1 MNFIKIMKKNIFLRF
16 LITCATVVS
25 VHAQNNDKIM
35 IDRVISIVA
44 EQPIYLS
51 EFEDQISQFKAQST
65 EITEALK
72 AEIFE
77 GMLNQKLLLYKA
89 EADSIM
95 VEDAEINGQVESR
108 INYFI
113 QQIGGIEQLEKY
125 FGKSLMEIKE
135 DMKDPLKEQMLAQ
148 RAKNAI
154 IEGITLTPG
163 EIKSF
168 YRAIPLDSLPI
179 VNDQLQIAQILKY
192 PNPSIEAIEE
202 TKTKL
207 TDLKKR
213 VLEGE
218 SFSTLA
224 ILYSEDPGSS
234 SNGGL
239 YKGIKRGM
247 FVKEFEDVMFSLEV
261 GQISSPFKTEYGYH
275 IVKLEGRTGE
285 VVDLRHILISPTID
299 NNQLNEA
306 NVVLDSIKTFIE
318 EGSINFSDAALE
330 HSDDKATKQNSGL
343 IINPETGTTFF
354 EIEKMERTLASSI
367 QGLKLQEISKPQYVK
382 LPDGKQAYRIL
393 YIYSKKDKHKLNLK
407 DDYQRVQYMATSKK
421 EADKFENWRNK
432 TIKDIYISITD
443 NFKDLPLKLKW
454 IND

>member
-1 MNFIKIMKKNIFLRF
+1 MKKNIFLSF
-16 LITCATVVS
+16 LISCTSIYTMY
-25 VHAQNNDKIM
+25 AQKSDKIM
-35 IDRVISIVA
+35 IDRIISVVA

-51 EFEDQISQFKAQST
+51 EYEDQVSQYKAQGT
-65 EITEALK
+65 EITPELK
-72 AEIFE
+72 AQIFE
-77 GMLNQKLLLYKA
+77 SMLNQKLLLYKA
-89 EADSIM
+89 QTDSII

-113 QQIGGIEQLEKY
+113 QQIGGEEELEKY
-125 FGKSLMEIKE
+125 FGKKLPEIKE
-135 DMKDPLKEQMLAQ
+135 DMKDPLREQMLAQ
-148 RAKNAI
+148 RAEYAI
-154 IEGITLTPG
+154 TDGISLTPG

-168 YRAIPLDSLPI
+168 YRSIPQDSLPM
-179 VNDQLQIAQILKY
+179 VDDQLQIAQILKY
-192 PNPSIEAIEE
+192 PKPSLQATEE

-207 TDLKKR
+207 SDLKKR

-234 SNGGL
+234 GNGGL

-261 GQISSPFKTEYGYH
+261 GQISDPFKTEYGYH

-285 VVDLRHILISPTID
+285 VVDLRHILVSPTID

-306 NVVLDSIKTFIE
+306 NVVLDSIKTFID
-318 EGSINFSDAALE
+318 EGTINFADAALE
-330 HSDDKATKQNSGL
+330 YSDDKATKQNSGL
-343 IINPETGTTFF
+343 LINPETGTTFF

-367 QGLKLQEISKPQYVK
+367 QDLKLHEISKPQYVK

-393 YIYSKKDKHKLNLK
+393 YIYSMKDKHKLNLK
-407 DDYQRVQYMATSKK
+407 DDYQAIQKMAQQEKETEKFSK
-421 EADKFENWRNK
+421 WRNK
-432 TIKDIYISITD
+432 TIGDIYIHITKE
-443 NFKDLPLKLKW
+443 FQDLPLKSKW
-454 IND
+454 INE

>member
-1 MNFIKIMKKNIFLRF
+1 MKKNIFLSL
-16 LITCATVVS
+16 LITCATISTVK
-25 VHAQNNDKIM
+25 AQNTGKIM
-35 IDRVISIVA
+35 IDKVISVVA

-51 EFEDQISQFKAQST
+51 EFEDQVSQFKAQGT
-65 EITEALK
+65 EITPVLK
-72 AEIFE
+72 AGIFE

-89 EADSIM
+89 ETDSIL
-95 VEDAEINGQVESR
+95 VEDTEVNSQVESR

-113 QQIGGIEQLEKY
+113 QQIGSPEELEKY
-125 FGKSLMEIKE
+125 FGKKLPEIKE
-135 DMKDPLKEQMLAQ
+135 DMKEPLKEQILAQ
-148 RAKNAI
+148 RAKYAVI
-154 IEGITLTPG
+154 DGISLTPG

-168 YRAIPLDSLPI
+168 YRSIPQDSLPM
-179 VNDQLQIAQILKY
+179 VNDQLQIAQVLKY
-192 PNPSIEAIEE
+192 PTPSVLAIEE

-218 SFSTLA
+218 SFATLA

-261 GQISSPFKTEYGYH
+261 GQISEPFKTEYGYH
-275 IVKLEGRTGE
+275 IVQLEARTGE
-285 VVDLRHILISPTID
+285 VVDLRHILVSPTID

-306 NVVLDSIKTFIE
+306 NVVLDSIKSFLDE
-318 EGSINFSDAALE
+318 ESINFADAALE
-330 HSDDKATKQNSGL
+330 YSDDKATKQNSGL
-343 IINPETGTTFF
+343 LINPETGTTFF

-367 QGLKLQEISKPQYVK
+367 QGLKLHEVSKPQYVK

-393 YIYSKKDKHKLNLK
+393 YIYSMKDKHKLNLK
-407 DDYQRVQYMATSKK
+407 DDYQRVQQMATSEK
-421 EADKFENWRNK
+421 EANKYDTWRNK
-432 TIKDIYISITD
+432 TIKDIYISID
-443 NFKDLPLKLKW
+443 KEFMDLPLDSKW

>member
-1 MNFIKIMKKNIFLRF
+1 MKKTIFLSI
-16 LITCATVVS
+16 LIACASLTKLK
-25 VHAQNNDKIM
+25 AQNNGKIM
-35 IDRVISIVA
+35 IDKVISVVA

-51 EFEDQISQFKAQST
+51 EFEDQVSQFKAQGT
-65 EITEALK
+65 EITPVLK
-72 AEIFE
+72 ADIFE
-77 GMLNQKLLLYKA
+77 TMLNQKLLLYKA
-89 EADSIM
+89 ELDSIV

-113 QQIGGIEQLEKY
+113 QQIGTVEALEKY
-125 FGKSLMEIKE
+125 FGKPLAEIKE
-135 DMKDPLKEQMLAQ
+135 DMKDPLKEQILAQ
-148 RAKNAI
+148 RARYAVTD
-154 IEGITLTPG
+154 GISLTPG
-163 EIKSF
+163 EIKTF
-168 YRAIPLDSLPI
+168 YRSIPQDSLPM
-179 VNDQLQIAQILKY
+179 VNDQLQIAQVLKY
-192 PNPSIEAIEE
+192 PTPSLEATEE

-207 TDLKKR
+207 SDLKKR
-213 VLEGE
+213 VIEGE

-261 GQISSPFKTEYGYH
+261 GQISDPFKTEYGYH

-306 NVVLDSIKTFIE
+306 SVVLDSIKTFID
-318 EGSINFSDAALE
+318 EGSLTFADAALE

-343 IINPETGTTFF
+343 LINPETGTTYF

-367 QGLKLQEISKPQYVK
+367 QGLKLHDISKPQYVK

-393 YIYSKKDKHKLNLK
+393 YIYSMKDKHKLNLK
-407 DDYQRVQYMATSKK
+407 DDYQQVQQMATTQK
-421 EADKFENWRNK
+421 ETDKFDTWRKK
-432 TIKDIYISITD
+432 TISDIYISISKE
-443 NFKDLPLKLKW
+443 FRDLPLKIKW
-454 IND
+454 INE

>member
-1 MNFIKIMKKNIFLRF
+1 MKKTIFLSI
-16 LITCATVVS
+16 LIACASLTKLK
-25 VHAQNNDKIM
+25 AQNNGKIIIDK
-35 IDRVISIVA
+35 VISVVA

-51 EFEDQISQFKAQST
+51 EFEDQVSQFKAQGT
-65 EITEALK
+65 EITPVLK
-72 AEIFE
+72 ADIFE
-77 GMLNQKLLLYKA
+77 TMLNQKLLLYKA
-89 EADSIM
+89 ELDSIT

-113 QQIGGIEQLEKY
+113 QQIGTVEALEKY
-125 FGKSLMEIKE
+125 FGKPLAEIKE
-135 DMKDPLKEQMLAQ
+135 DMKDPLKEQILAQ
-148 RAKNAI
+148 RARYAVTD
-154 IEGITLTPG
+154 GISLTPG
-163 EIKSF
+163 EIKAF
-168 YRAIPLDSLPI
+168 YRSIPQDSLPM
-179 VNDQLQIAQILKY
+179 VNDQLQIAQVLKY
-192 PNPSIEAIEE
+192 PTPSLEATEE

-207 TDLKKR
+207 TDLKRR
-213 VLEGE
+213 VIEGE

-261 GQISSPFKTEYGYH
+261 GQISDPFKTEYGYH

-306 NVVLDSIKTFIE
+306 SVVLDSIKTFID
-318 EGSINFSDAALE
+318 EGSLTFADAALE

-343 IINPETGTTFF
+343 LINPETGTTFF

-367 QGLKLQEISKPQYVK
+367 QGLKLHDISKPQYVK
-382 LPDGKQAYRIL
+382 LPDGKQAYRVL
-393 YIYSKKDKHKLNLK
+393 YIYSMKNKHKLNLK
-407 DDYQRVQYMATSKK
+407 DDYQQVQQMATTQK
-421 EADKFENWRNK
+421 ETDKFDTWRKK
-432 TIKDIYISITD
+432 TISDIYISISEE
-443 NFKDLPLKLKW
+443 FRDLPLKIKW
-454 IND
+454 INE